1 MMNRNLNN
9 LAKNKNKIIKEEDI
23 NISITDEHN
32 EQEITSMGE
41 TGKSLGIISVIN
53 LPHLTISTANRTKSY
68 SKMQYDSIYNK
79 DNISTYTNFNNKRK
93 DISIFE
99 DEFQIEVRKLQFIF
113 FYLILQYR
121 KLLHF
126 LEQKE
131 VEKKNIY
138 KKYNEKYIKCS
149 DMALNIKIKKDK
161 LDTIRRKNDYLKK
174 LICKIMKEKNV
185 FK

>member
-1 MMNRNLNN
+1 
-9 LAKNKNKIIKEEDI
+9 
-23 NISITDEHN
+23 
-32 EQEITSMGE
+32 
-41 TGKSLGIISVIN
+41 
-53 LPHLTISTANRTKSY
+53 
-68 SKMQYDSIYNK
+68 MQYDSIYNK

-113 FYLILQYR
+113 FYLIIQYR